1 MAEQGEELICAFGA
15 FRVVLVVEDEP
26 SHGIVFPNRLHDGF
40 QEGFLW
46 KARSIEE
53 ALHQAEPPEGGA
65 DGGKIR
71 FIKGDD
77 GPGSGFIGGDQAVQA
92 EGEGIPAALADESLF
107 QFLFDFQVG
116 DAGICHRLRHIGVA
130 KAVQDEVAEK
140 AQEIGIFLAFPAFF
154 MHNGNA
160 VLEEGTGGQIVKAVS
175 VTDDVVA
182 LVGFVEKE
190 KVRSLQ
196 TDPKRL
202 RIGLDNGL

>member
-26 SHGIVFPNRLHDGF
+26 AHGIVFSNRLHDGF

-53 ALHQAEPPEGGA
+53 TLHQAEPPKGGA

-154 MHNGNA
+154 MHDGQAMQKEGLGRDLVEMVSIAGYGVAFVRA
-160 VLEEGTGGQIVKAVS
+160 VKEEEIRPLKTNPE
-175 VTDDVVA
+175 
-182 LVGFVEKE
+182 FR
-190 KVRSLQ
+190 KVCR
-196 TDPKRL
+196 
-202 RIGLDNGL
+202 DNGV